1 MAQTRA
7 DHERDQAVKL
17 TARHLGDIAAVAR
30 AALPFLSQL
39 ADSFE
44 RLAAVAERAYPAPR
58 REYDL
63 AELAANCPPGEEER

>member
-1 MAQTRA
+1 MPQTRA
-7 DHERDQAVKL
+7 DHERDQATKL

-30 AALPFLSQL
+30 AALPFLAQL

-44 RLAAVAERAYPAPR
+44 RLAAVAERAYPPR